1 MLNTAKLR
9 GLIAERGLTQSKVA
23 GLLGLTPRGFYNKMH
38 AARFTC
44 DELEALVK
52 LLHIRDP
59 WETLFEAEIKEDG
72 QEGA

>member
-1 MLNTAKLR
+1 MLNTARLR

-38 AARFTC
+38 AGRFTC
-44 DELEALVK
+44 GELEALVK

-59 WETLFEAEIKEDG
+59 WETLFEGTQKDG

>member
-52 LLHIRDP
+52 ILQIRHP
-59 WETLFEAEIKEDG
+59 WETLFESTQKDG
-72 QEGA
+72 QDGA